1 MVLSCMLKKMLSTK
15 NGHCYNGLTIHVGL
29 KIHNCKKEDDMVLI
43 NSLM

>member
-1 MVLSCMLKKMLSTK
+1 MLKKMLSTK

-29 KIHNCKKEDDMVLI
+29 KIHNCKKEDDIVLI